1 MIDILF
7 PCDNGALV
15 TSRLVR
21 ASLSIEKASGI
32 SEAKQ
37 SPGKPALKGGFM
49 VSLEPAALYDS
60 LWRFFS
66 VEVL

>member
-1 MIDILF
+1 MNLLEGNLEKSVGVS
-7 PCDNGALV
+7 P
-15 TSRLVR
+15 
-21 ASLSIEKASGI
+21 SIEKASCI